1 VRDYPA
7 LRIVWPAPPTPT
19 AIDLVLAVMD
29 EAGPI
34 GIDDVPGGIRAF
46 FPDAAARS
54 RAAALVAAS
63 SHELTCE
70 PVDVPDEDWAARSQ
84 ASLTAVQVGGVVVA
98 PPWAAALAPR
108 DAHLIIINPAMGF
121 GTGHHASTRLCL
133 GLIQQVD
140 LRGDTRAIDVGTGSG
155 VLALAA
161 WRLGASDLVALDV
174 DPDAVESA
182 RENVGLNDASGAIR
196 VMESDLATAV
206 GGTVPADL
214 VTANLTGAL
223 LMRAAPELT
232 RLTRP
237 SGAIVVSGVLS
248 TEADGVIA
256 AFSAAGWTVATSADE
271 DEWVGLLFRSATSP
285 SASTAH

>member
-1 VRDYPA
+1 MRDYPA
-7 LRIVWPAPPTPT
+7 LRILWSAPPGPA

-34 GIDDVPGGIRAF
+34 GIDDVAGGIRAF
-46 FPDAAARS
+46 FPDDAARA

-63 SHELTCE
+63 ALDLTCE

-84 ASLTAVQVGGVVVA
+84 ASLTAVRVGAVVVA
-98 PPWAAALAPR
+98 PPWAAASAPR
-108 DAHLIIINPAMGF
+108 DAHLIVINPAMGF

-133 GLIQQVD
+133 RLIQQVD
-140 LRGDTRAIDVGTGSG
+140 LGGDTHAIDVGTGSG

-161 WRLGASDLVALDV
+161 WRLGARDVVALDV

-182 RENVGLNDASGAIR
+182 RENVGLNDASSAIR
-196 VMESDLATAV
+196 VVEGDLAAAA
-206 GGTVPADL
+206 GIASPADL

-223 LMRAAPELT
+223 LTRAASELT
-232 RLTRP
+232 GLARP
-237 SGAIVVSGVLS
+237 SGAMVVSGVLS
-248 TEADGVIA
+248 TEADGVAA
-256 AFSAAGWTVATSADE
+256 AFAAAGWVVAASADE

-285 SASTAH
+285 SASTAR